1 MSRTQSE
8 IYKDSSITSNDLATN
23 SVTETKIMDEAVTM
37 SKLKKSVRPQPFST
51 RGFNLPI

>member
-8 IYKDSSITSNDLATN
+8 IYKDGSITSSDLASN
-23 SVTETKIMDEAVTM
+23 SVTEPKIMDEAVTM
-37 SKLKKSVRPQPFST
+37 SKLKKSIRPQPFST